1 MNRLVVFLLALVPLQ
16 SIWAQEAGTIVGTV
30 TDLTIGGPVA
40 AGTYVVRAQV
50 IGYAVGQQA
59 NVVVRGGDT
68 VVVSF
73 QLQPQ
78 AVELNP
84 VVAVGYGTQ
93 AKATLTGAV
102 SAVAGEAIQGVPNA
116 NVSNTLGGRLPGV
129 ITVNASGE
137 PGYDGASI
145 RIRGNHT
152 LNDNSALVVIDG
164 VADRTGGLER
174 LDPQDIESIS
184 VLKDASAAIYG
195 ARSANGVIL
204 ITTKRGRSDTPQP
217 PQLSASFNQGLRRR
231 T

>member
-16 SIWAQEAGTIVGTV
+16 SVWAQEAGTIVGTV

-40 AGTYVVRAQV
+40 AARVTVSGTRYSATTGGDGRYTIGQVPPGTYVVRAQV

-116 NVSNTLGGRLPGV
+116 NVSTRW
-129 ITVNASGE
+129 
-137 PGYDGASI
+137 
-145 RIRGNHT
+145 
-152 LNDNSALVVIDG
+152 
-164 VADRTGGLER
+164 
-174 LDPQDIESIS
+174 
-184 VLKDASAAIYG
+184 AAG
-195 ARSANGVIL
+195 CRV
-204 ITTKRGRSDTPQP
+204 
-217 PQLSASFNQGLRRR
+217 
-231 T
+231 